1 MLEFVPSP
9 LPYILGDNHMSVIR
23 FAVLSVCTAL
33 YIAPT
38 FAADVDADSRVTA
51 ATVYGGLAMV
61 TRTATVN
68 ITPGDH
74 TVVIT
79 GLPAGLVPNTLRA
92 EGTATAPVTLGA
104 VQSKMI
110 SSAEL
115 AAPRERELRGKLQD
129 LQDARA
135 MIVADQTALNAR
147 LAFLNKIGDTATARV
162 NEDIKTTVTLKP
174 DEWAAAAIKVSQT
187 TADTQKEL
195 QGIAVKLRGMDEQI
209 AAVQTDLNQIK
220 TGARQTYTVN
230 VPLTAKGDGTLT
242 LNIQYQIHGA
252 NWVPLYDAR
261 LATKDQSLDITQY
274 GEVRQT
280 TGEDWTDAI
289 LVLSTAQPAR
299 GATPPDVYSQWV
311 NIFDQNRGML
321 EMDSMA
327 TMGAADMAMP
337 VLKPASAF
345 GDKLNARGVAAPELM
360 RADMQ
365 MATINAGGYVAEY
378 RIPGTTTVT
387 SDNTAKKVMIQK
399 LKTTSTLVAQAR
411 PALDNN
417 VYLIA
422 KTKLGGDAPL
432 LPGMVNLFRDNAFIG
447 SASVPMLRPGED
459 TDLAFGIDDQ
469 IVMKRQTVADKRGE
483 SGVIATQTTLTRAYD
498 TEFQNLH
505 TFPVALEVLEGTP
518 VSKDERVKIALDTKY
533 TTPGFTDDYKKM
545 TGIKLWSVEKLA
557 PQAKHTIKVGYTV
570 TWPKDLNVGGL

>member
-1 MLEFVPSP
+1 
-9 LPYILGDNHMSVIR
+9 MSVIR

-33 YIAPT
+33 YISPAL
-38 FAADVDADSRVTA
+38 AADLDAQSKVTA

-61 TRTATVN
+61 TRTATVDV
-68 ITPGDH
+68 TPGDH
-74 TVVIT
+74 TVVIN

-104 VQSKMI
+104 VESKMI

-115 AAPRERELRGKLQD
+115 AAPRERELRAKLQE

-135 MIVADQTALNAR
+135 LIVADQTALNAR

-195 QGIAVKLRGMDEQI
+195 QAVAVKLRGIDEQI
-209 AAVQTDLNQIK
+209 AAVQGDLNQIQ
-220 TGARQTYTVN
+220 TGTRQTYTVK

-261 LATKDQSLDITQY
+261 LATKDQALDITQY

-280 TGEDWTDAI
+280 TGEDWSDAI

-299 GATPPDVYSQWV
+299 GATPPDVFSYWLSV
-311 NIFDQNRGML
+311 FDPNRGIL
-321 EMDSMA
+321 EMDTMA
-327 TMGAADMAMP
+327 TIGAADGGMPIPAM
-337 VLKPASAF
+337 KSAN
-345 GDKLNARGVAAPELM
+345 GYTSNRSVAAPEMM

-365 MATINAGGYVAEY
+365 MATALNTGGYVAEY

-399 LKTTSTLVAQAR
+399 LKTTSTLLAQGR
-411 PALDNN
+411 PALDSN

-447 SASVPMLRPGED
+447 SAHIPMLRPGQD

-469 IVMKRQTVADKRGE
+469 VVMKRQTETDKRGE
-483 SGVIATQTTLTRAYD
+483 SGVISTQATLARQYN

-505 TFPVALEVLEGTP
+505 TFPVALEVLESTP

-533 TTPGFTDDYKKM
+533 TTPGFEDDYKKI
-545 TGIKLWSVEKLA
+545 TGLKKWGVDKLA

-570 TWPKDLNVGGL
+570 TWPKDLNVSGL

>member
-1 MLEFVPSP
+1 
-9 LPYILGDNHMSVIR
+9 MSVIR
-23 FAVLSVCTAL
+23 FAALSLCAAL
-33 YIAPT
+33 CISPAL
-38 FAADVDADSRVTA
+38 AADLDAQSKITA

-61 TRTATVN
+61 TRTATVDV
-68 ITPGDH
+68 TSGDH
-74 TVVIT
+74 TVAIN

-92 EGTATAPVTLGA
+92 EGTATAPVVLGA
-104 VQSKMI
+104 VEHKMI

-115 AAPRERELRGKLQD
+115 AAPRERELRAKLQE

-135 MIVADQTALNAR
+135 MVVADQTALNAR
-147 LAFLNKIGDTATARV
+147 LTFLNKIGDTATARV

-195 QGIAVKLRGMDEQI
+195 QGVAVKMRGIDEQI
-209 AAVQTDLNQIK
+209 AAVQNDLNQIQ
-220 TGARQTYTVN
+220 TGARQTYTVK

-299 GATPPDVYSQWV
+299 GATPPEVYSNWV
-311 NIFDQNRGML
+311 NVFDSNQGMVKL
-321 EMDSMA
+321 GVAGIASSNMA
-327 TMGAADMAMP
+327 AME
-337 VLKPASAF
+337 SANAYRDESF
-345 GDKLNARGVAAPELM
+345 GGIVDGSVAAPKMM

-365 MATINAGGYVAEY
+365 MATALNTGGYVAEY
-378 RIPGTTTVT
+378 RIPGTITVP

-411 PALDNN
+411 PALDSN

-447 SASVPMLRPGED
+447 NANVPMLRPGQD

-469 IVMKRQTVADKRGE
+469 VVMKRQTETDKRGE
-483 SGVIATQTTLTRAYD
+483 SGVISTQTTLTRQYD

-505 TFPVALEVLEGTP
+505 TFPVALEVLEATP

-570 TWPKDLNVGGL
+570 TWPKDLNVSGL